1 MIGRTPHGNPV
12 TFQMLAYS
20 IYKPASSTSFEFIA
34 QCGYIGLN
42 NAVIPDSLQIYENN
56 LTNSF
61 RYFKNF
67 SKSS

>member
-1 MIGRTPHGNPV
+1 
-12 TFQMLAYS
+12 MLAYS
-20 IYKPASSTSFEFIA
+20 IYKPASSASFEFIA

-42 NAVIPDSLQIYENN
+42 NAVIPDSLQIFENS
-56 LTNSF
+56 LTNSL